1 MANEEGGKAA
11 KTEKKKP
18 RRATGPKPLYLV
30 HAAKANE
37 DGSPNILVLT
47 RDVRAAMK
55 ALSENEGAKVQEHIL
70 G

>member
-1 MANEEGGKAA
+1 MSDETEGKKGKGAA
-11 KTEKKKP
+11 KKP

-37 DGSPNILVLT
+37 DGSPQIIALT

>member
-1 MANEEGGKAA
+1 MADEAKKEGKAKA
-11 KTEKKKP
+11 KP

-30 HAAKANE
+30 YSPKAND

-55 ALSENEGAKVQEHIL
+55 TLSENEGAKVQEHIL